1 MGSGEYYYM
10 FDLPSN
16 LRRSLRFP
24 RSDHGPGDARLP
36 EVARRSWVDYIIL
49 RFLADSL
56 FIRLVALNTD
66 EFSPEMF
73 VFGS

>member
-1 MGSGEYYYM
+1 M
-10 FDLPSN
+10 FDLSSN
-16 LRRSLRFP
+16 LRRCLLFP